1 MSVRNPHRDSEIL
14 DAAAEL
20 FAQRPF
26 HEVRLDDIA
35 TKARIGK
42 GTVYLYW
49 SSKEE
54 VFLAVIRRGFAAV
67 AEQIER
73 ELPGCGESAWAQIDV
88 VVRATIDFA
97 FSYPGVYRIM
107 RGGSVTPEDPELQ
120 RIRRGLTDRIDQ
132 VLIRGVERGELNDPC
147 PAMTTQYLL
156 SFVRGVMLYPPPD
169 LTPEKLRSHMMHL
182 LKHGLSAEGVP

>member
-1 MSVRNPHRDSEIL
+1 MSARHPNRDSEIL

-54 VFLAVIRRGFAAV
+54 VFLAVVRRGFAAV
-67 AEQIER
+67 AKRVEA
-73 ELPGCGESAWAQIDV
+73 ELPGCGESAWSQIEV
-88 VVRATIDFA
+88 IVRAVVDFA
-97 FSYPGVYRIM
+97 FAYPGVYRIM

-120 RIRRGLTDRIDQ
+120 RIRRGLTERIEQ
-132 VLIRGVERGELNDPC
+132 IIARGVERGELHDPC

-169 LTPEKLRSHMMHL
+169 LTAEMLRSHMMHVL
-182 LKHGLSAEGVP
+182 RRGIGAEGRP

>member
-1 MSVRNPHRDSEIL
+1 MSARHPNRDSEIL

-35 TKARIGK
+35 AKARIGK

-54 VFLAVIRRGFAAV
+54 VFLAVVRRGFAAV
-67 AEQIER
+67 AERVEQ
-73 ELPGCGESAWAQIDV
+73 ELPGCGESAWAQIEV
-88 VVRATIDFA
+88 IVRAVVDFA
-97 FSYPGVYRIM
+97 FDYPGVYRIM

-120 RIRRGLTDRIDQ
+120 RIRRGLTERIEQ
-132 VLIRGVERGELNDPC
+132 VIARGVDRGELTDPC

-169 LTPEKLRSHMMHL
+169 LTSESLRSHMMHL
-182 LKHGLSAEGVP
+182 LRRGIGAEVQR

>member
-1 MSVRNPHRDSEIL
+1 MSARRPHRDSEIL

-26 HEVRLDDIA
+26 HEVRLEDIA
-35 TKARIGK
+35 AKARIGK

-54 VFLAVIRRGFAAV
+54 VFLAVVRRGFAAV
-67 AEQIER
+67 AERVER
-73 ELPGCGESAWAQIDV
+73 ELPHCGPSAWAQIEV
-88 VVRATIDFA
+88 IVRAIVDFA
-97 FSYPGVYRIM
+97 FAFPGVYRIM
-107 RGGSVTPEDPELQ
+107 RGGAVTPEDPELQ
-120 RIRRGLTDRIDQ
+120 RIRRGLTERIEQ
-132 VLIRGVERGELNDPC
+132 VIAHGVERGELNDPC

-169 LTPEKLRSHMMHL
+169 LTADMLRSHMMHVL
-182 LKHGLSAEGVP
+182 HRGIGAEVRP